1 MSINHTHQLIGL
13 HRVYTSGAGLLKMAE
28 STYSTETVIRGYHVY
43 KNIWTA
49 VLGEELFCNR
59 ERFNSA
65 DPFAVSVVKASTIV
79 GHVPRRISPVCSLFL
94 RRNGT
99 IRCRVNGSR
108 HHSLDLPQGGLE
120 IPCIL
125 TFEGATKY
133 VEKVQ
138 TILESKPRNIKIESQ
153 SPPSKKIKIEP
164 QSPPS
169 KQIKIEPHSVDSK
182 VSSTWAQL
190 GGIVLSSEDRAT
202 IIDGDKLNDKHINF
216 AHQMLKKQ
224 FLNLNGCQSTLLQ
237 AKQPLAN
244 CEQVIQIVHARGDH
258 WMALSTFG
266 ADANLV
272 NVYDSVYHTLD
283 EDTESVIKNLLK
295 KMYPLQ
301 IRITNIQKQEGSRD
315 CGLFSIAAI
324 TAVAF
329 CCDPNATSFDQSAMR
344 PHLVQCIENNNLLP
358 FPLM

>member
-1 MSINHTHQLIGL
+1 M
-13 HRVYTSGAGLLKMAE
+13 
-28 STYSTETVIRGYHVY
+28 
-43 KNIWTA
+43 
-49 VLGEELFCNR
+49 FCNR

-65 DPFAVSVVKASTIV
+65 DPFAVSVVKASTVV

-120 IPCIL
+120 VPCIL
-125 TFEGATKY
+125 TFEGATKD
-133 VEKVQ
+133 VKKVQ
-138 TILESKPRNIKIESQ
+138 TILESTPAIKPCNIKIKPQ
-153 SPPSKKIKIEP
+153 SPPNKKIKIEP
-164 QSPPS
+164 QSLPNKTFKLAS
-169 KQIKIEPHSVDSK
+169 LNSE
-182 VSSTWAQL
+182 VSGAKSTWAQL
-190 GGIVLSSEDRAT
+190 GGIVLSSEDKAT

-216 AHQMLKKQ
+216 AQQMLKKQ

-258 WMALSTFG
+258 WIALSTFS

-283 EDTESVIKNLLK
+283 EDTERVIKNLLK
-295 KMYPLQ
+295 KTYPLQ
-301 IRITNIQKQEGSRD
+301 IQITNTQKQKGSRD
-315 CGLFSIAAI
+315 FQLLLSLLLRF
-324 TAVAF
+324 AV
-329 CCDPNATSFDQSAMR
+329 
-344 PHLVQCIENNNLLP
+344 IILP
-358 FPLM
+358 PVLINQQ